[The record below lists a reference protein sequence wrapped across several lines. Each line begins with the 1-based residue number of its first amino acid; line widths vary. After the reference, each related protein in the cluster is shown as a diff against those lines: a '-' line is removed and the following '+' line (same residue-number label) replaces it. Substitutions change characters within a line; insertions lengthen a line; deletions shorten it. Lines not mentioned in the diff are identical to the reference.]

1 MPENDNARK
10 MPEIR
15 EILEQA
21 ALARSH
27 LDRLR
32 EMLRA
37 ADENGALSGM
47 VRTVYEQLNM
57 LAGNAKPEA
66 AKSDPPMAPN
76 SKQDPVRKQPPAAPA
91 RPKPAAAPAPKPA
104 PVQKPEPRPAP
115 APAPR
120 PAVGIPA
127 YDAEAIRTL
136 LTKPIGWSKEKRL
149 AVRRNPTIHPDSID
163 NAGVI
168 RKIPWTWTAVSFVL
182 HNSQAMTVP
191 EMGSKLALPVAEV
204 RELLVRMD
212 LPEKR
217 PGPDDERPEAASKK
231 SPPVP
236 KPEADGN
243 KNTTDMRAGLEKYL
257 PEFAKKPPVRTRVTV
272 LRLYADMS
280 HSDLAKAAGIGN
292 ANFVR
297 QLESGDRIITDAH
310 IRRMSAVFA
319 NRLGDRLTG
328 EKPLTSTSMSDV
340 VPLASVSEPA
350 ERVRL
355 IRCRMALSTREL
367 ATRLGI
373 TDVQY
378 IHLEQTCTSRVL
390 LDEIVKAMHIDVH
403 VLDDVCGEPSGREC
417 DVLQTGLNVD
427 AMLKAKNV
435 RLQEAADRVGVTAPA
450 LSAVASG
457 TTAPSFRLSAALSE
471 FLGCDTNAFYAV
483 VEP

>member
-1 MPENDNARK
+1 MPENDIARK
-10 MPEIR
+10 APDIR

-32 EMLRA
+32 EMLRD
-37 ADENGALSGM
+37 ADEGGTLSGM

-76 SKQDPVRKQPPAAPA
+76 PKQDPVRKQPPASPA
-91 RPKPAAAPAPKPA
+91 RPKPATAPAPKPA
-104 PVQKPEPRPAP
+104 PIQKPEPRPAP
-115 APAPR
+115 APVSTPVPR
-120 PAVGIPA
+120 PAVGVPA

-191 EMGSKLALPVAEV
+191 EMGSKLALPASEV
-204 RELLVRMD
+204 RELLMRMD

-217 PGPDDERPEAASKK
+217 PGPDDEKPEAPPRKA
-231 SPPVP
+231 PPVP
-236 KPEADGN
+236 KPENNVNTHAD
-243 KNTTDMRAGLEKYL
+243 LEKYL
-257 PEFAKKPPVRTRVTV
+257 PEFAKKPPIRTRVTV
-272 LRLYADMS
+272 LRLYTGMS

-310 IRRMSAVFA
+310 IQRMSAVFA

-328 EKPLTSTSMSDV
+328 KKPLTSTSMSDV
-340 VPLASVSEPA
+340 IPLASVSEPA

-390 LDEIVKAMHIDVH
+390 LDEIVKAMHIDVR

>member
-32 EMLRA
+32 GMLRA
-37 ADENGALSGM
+37 ADEGGTLSGM

-76 SKQDPVRKQPPAAPA
+76 PKQDPVRKQPPASPA
-91 RPKPAAAPAPKPA
+91 RPKPATAPAPKPA
-104 PVQKPEPRPAP
+104 PIQKPEPRPAP
-115 APAPR
+115 APVSTPVPR
-120 PAVGIPA
+120 PAVGVPA

-191 EMGSKLALPVAEV
+191 EMGSKLALPAAEV
-204 RELLVRMD
+204 RELLMRMD

-217 PGPDDERPEAASKK
+217 PGPDDERPEAPPRKA
-231 SPPVP
+231 PPVP
-236 KPEADGN
+236 KPENNA
-243 KNTTDMRAGLEKYL
+243 NTHANLEKYL
-257 PEFAKKPPVRTRVTV
+257 PEFAKKPPIRTRVTV
-272 LRLYADMS
+272 LRLYTGMS

-310 IRRMSAVFA
+310 IQRMSAVFT
-319 NRLGDRLTG
+319 NRLGDRLAG
-328 EKPLTSTSMSDV
+328 GKPLTSVSMSDV
-340 VPLASVSEPA
+340 IPLASVSEPA

-390 LDEIVKAMHIDVH
+390 LDEIVKAMHIDVR
-403 VLDDVCGEPSGREC
+403 VLDDVCGEPSGQEC

>member
-37 ADENGALSGM
+37 ADENGALSGR

-66 AKSDPPMAPN
+66 AKSDTPMAPN

-104 PVQKPEPRPAP
+104 PIQKPEPRPAP
-115 APAPR
+115 TPR

-191 EMGSKLALPVAEV
+191 EMGSKLALPAAEV
-204 RELLVRMD
+204 RELLMRMD

-217 PGPDDERPEAASKK
+217 PGHDDERPETASKK

-236 KPEADGN
+236 KPENNA
-243 KNTTDMRAGLEKYL
+243 NTHANLEKYL
-257 PEFAKKPPVRTRVTV
+257 PEFAKKPPIRTRVTV
-272 LRLYADMS
+272 LRLYTGMS

-310 IRRMSAVFA
+310 IQRMSAVFA

-340 VPLASVSEPA
+340 IPLASVSEPA

-390 LDEIVKAMHIDVH
+390 LDEIVKAMHIDVR

-417 DVLQTGLNVD
+417 DMLQTGLNVD

-435 RLQEAADRVGVTAPA
+435 RLQEAADHVGVSAQA
-450 LSAVASG
+450 LAAVASG

>member
-32 EMLRA
+32 GMLRA
-37 ADENGALSGM
+37 ADEGGTLSGM
-47 VRTVYEQLNM
+47 VRTIYEQLNM

-76 SKQDPVRKQPPAAPA
+76 PKQDPVRKQPPASPA
-91 RPKPAAAPAPKPA
+91 RPKPATAPAPKPA
-104 PVQKPEPRPAP
+104 PIQKPEPRPAP
-115 APAPR
+115 APVSTPVPR
-120 PAVGIPA
+120 PAVGVPA

-191 EMGSKLALPVAEV
+191 EMGSKLALPASEV
-204 RELLVRMD
+204 RELLMRMD

-217 PGPDDERPEAASKK
+217 PGPDDEKPEAPPRKA
-231 SPPVP
+231 PPVP
-236 KPEADGN
+236 KPENNVNTHAD
-243 KNTTDMRAGLEKYL
+243 LEKYL
-257 PEFAKKPPVRTRVTV
+257 PAFAKKPPIRTRVTV
-272 LRLYADMS
+272 LRLYTGMS

-310 IRRMSAVFA
+310 IQRMSAVFA

-328 EKPLTSTSMSDV
+328 KKPLTSTSMSDV
-340 VPLASVSEPA
+340 IPLASVSEPA

-390 LDEIVKAMHIDVH
+390 LDEIVKAMHIDVR

>member
-32 EMLRA
+32 GMLRA
-37 ADENGALSGM
+37 ADEGGTLSGM

-76 SKQDPVRKQPPAAPA
+76 PKQDPVRKQPPASPA
-91 RPKPAAAPAPKPA
+91 RPKPATAPAPKPA
-104 PVQKPEPRPAP
+104 PIQKPEPRPAP
-115 APAPR
+115 APVSTPVPR
-120 PAVGIPA
+120 PAVGVPA

-191 EMGSKLALPVAEV
+191 EMGSKLALPASEV
-204 RELLVRMD
+204 RELLMRMD

-217 PGPDDERPEAASKK
+217 PGPDDEKPEAPPRKA
-231 SPPVP
+231 PPVP
-236 KPEADGN
+236 KPENNVNTHAD
-243 KNTTDMRAGLEKYL
+243 LEKYL
-257 PEFAKKPPVRTRVTV
+257 PEFAKKPPIRTRVTV
-272 LRLYADMS
+272 LRLYTGMS

-310 IRRMSAVFA
+310 IQRMSAVFA

-340 VPLASVSEPA
+340 IPLASVSEPA

-390 LDEIVKAMHIDVH
+390 LDEIVKVMHIDVR

-483 VEP
+483 VGP

>member
-1 MPENDNARK
+1 MPENDIAK
-10 MPEIR
+10 KAPDIR

-32 EMLRA
+32 GMLRA
-37 ADENGALSGM
+37 VDEGGALSGR

-57 LAGNAKPEA
+57 LAGNTETEA
-66 AKSDPPMAPN
+66 AKSDPP
-76 SKQDPVRKQPPAAPA
+76 V
-91 RPKPAAAPAPKPA
+91 APAPKPDPVRKPA
-104 PVQKPEPRPAP
+104 PAAPTPPKPEPAPRPAP
-115 APAPR
+115 APVSTPIPR
-120 PAVGIPA
+120 PAVGVPA
-127 YDAEAIRTL
+127 YDAEAIQTL

-191 EMGSKLALPVAEV
+191 EMGSKLALPAAEV
-204 RELLVRMD
+204 RELLMRMD

-217 PGPDDERPEAASKK
+217 PGPDDE
-231 SPPVP
+231 
-236 KPEADGN
+236 KPEAPPRKAPPVQKSKTPAD
-243 KNTTDMRAGLEKYL
+243 TCAGLEKYL
-257 PEFAKKPPVRTRVTV
+257 PEFAKKPPIRTRVTV
-272 LRLYADMS
+272 LRLYTGMS

-292 ANFVR
+292 ANFMR

-310 IRRMSAVFA
+310 IQRMSAVFT
-319 NRLGDRLTG
+319 NRLGDRLTSG
-328 EKPLTSTSMSDV
+328 KPLTSVSMSDV
-340 VPLASVSEPA
+340 IPLASVSDPT

-355 IRCRMALSTREL
+355 VRCRMALSTREL
-367 ATRLGI
+367 ATRLSI

-390 LDEIVKAMHIDVH
+390 LDEIVKAMHIDVR

-427 AMLKAKNV
+427 AMLKARNV
-435 RLQEAADRVGVTAPA
+435 KLQEAADHVGVSAQA
-450 LSAVASG
+450 LAAVAAGS
-457 TTAPSFRLSAALSE
+457 TAPSFRLSAALSE